1 MSIIPASDMRHRS
14 ASHGRREG
22 LQIHKGRGCD
32 LSQTAR
38 ARPIPPAEIPR
49 NDKRKSRKNCQK
61 NASHFQ
67 SLRYSQRSFP
77 GPRPRVFRLTVR
89 WGSNSTSAL
98 LFFETRFALGT
109 KTHVKAMHIRCH
121 VLAGPGGT
129 TSLAGPGQKPGRT
142 CRLVQGSTWR
152 LVAREH
158 SACQSTLSQR
168 DEALEPGPYWL
179 HPSEAAGDWVA
190 PTWETVLALSYRLFD
205 T

>member
-1 MSIIPASDMRHRS
+1 VASSHSLIVLTIMSIIPASDMRHRS

-109 KTHVKAMHIRCH
+109 KTHVKAMHIWCY
-121 VLAGPGGT
+121 VLV
-129 TSLAGPGQKPGRT
+129 S
-142 CRLVQGSTWR
+142 
-152 LVAREH
+152 H
-158 SACQSTLSQR
+158 
-168 DEALEPGPYWL
+168 WL
-179 HPSEAAGDWVA
+179 DQA
-190 PTWETVLALSYRLFD
+190 VLRHWLG
-205 T
+205 